1 MSDSQDVSCPTN
13 PLESTT
19 ERTEFGTRGC
29 LVYGYPSTGGVL
41 IKEADLLDMLFLSLP
56 RSHVSKRSP
65 SADEEDRFCNLMRR
79 TGATWWP
86 SKEDWIEVQMGMRE
100 ITEEEEKVLVFG
112 WPTDGVG
119 VWVLS
124 YNEHLRL
131 AERYLQ
137 FDIPALMK
145 VVAAASSHRT
155 SDIVS
160 FYKMAEG
167 GFNRLFQATFTDGRH
182 VIARLPYP
190 STAPEHYTVASEV
203 ATLDYLRLHGIP
215 TPEVYA
221 WCSTKANPV
230 GAEYIIMEKLNGT
243 PLGDTWYAMTPK
255 EQHKIMKQIVE
266 WEARLMSLEFP
277 ACGSLYYQKDLPTE
291 RKVSLPKNKG
301 EFCIGPVANY
311 SWWHGER
318 SNLDID
324 RGPWSSSSD
333 LFRAAGEREL
343 IWAKAYAKPRLP
355 YERLYREIYGFAQ
368 VSPDR
373 HLQNLSDYLTLAPC
387 LGFRAGSSL
396 NRPVMR
402 HPDLQ
407 PNNILISDANEVVGL
422 VDWQHCTI
430 LPLGLAAGIPKD
442 FQNYG
447 DPDSEKLIEPRI
459 DLPPNY
465 DSLPESDQLSV
476 RETIRKRLV
485 HFLYAAFTKRLN
497 EEHYDAIFD
506 QSAILHQRL
515 FKSAGSPWEGDSI
528 TLRADMIRA
537 IQSWPNLIS
546 ADSAGRGRGTCNTPA
561 LTYSDEVISDTL
573 ALDKQQ
579 KEADTAMDQMRE
591 VLGVDVLGWVPNNE
605 FEAAKQM
612 AAEIKAK
619 MLEAA
624 ETGEDR
630 IGIQNH
636 FPSDDFDENS

>member
-1 MSDSQDVSCPTN
+1 MHNMRVGNFFPSVRRRLLALHGYGAKQVRQMSETAHQPVKDSKN
-13 PLESTT
+13 E
-19 ERTEFGTRGC
+19 
-29 LVYGYPSTGGVL
+29 
-41 IKEADLLDMLFLSLP
+41 LFKHTSG
-56 RSHVSKRSP
+56 R
-65 SADEEDRFCNLMRR
+65 
-79 TGATWWP
+79 
-86 SKEDWIEVQMGMRE
+86 WI
-100 ITEEEEKVLVFG
+100 
-112 WPTDGVG
+112 
-119 VWVLS
+119 
-124 YNEHLRL
+124 YNEHFRL

-137 FDIPALMK
+137 FDIPALIK
-145 VVAAASSHRT
+145 VIATASGHGT

-160 FYKMAEG
+160 FYKMTEG
-167 GFNRLFQATFTDGRH
+167 GFNRLFQATFTDGKH

-190 STAPEHYTVASEV
+190 STAPEHYTVASEA
-203 ATLDYLRLHGIP
+203 ATLEYLRLHRIP

-243 PLGDTWYAMTPK
+243 PLGDIWYAMTPK
-255 EQHKIMKQIVE
+255 EQHKIMKQIVQ

-291 RKVSLPKNKG
+291 RKVPLPSHNG
-301 EFCIGPVANY
+301 DFCIGPMAHY

-318 SNLDID
+318 GILDID

-333 LFRAAGEREL
+333 LFWAVGEREL
-343 IWAKAYAKPRLP
+343 TWAKAYAKPRLP
-355 YERLYREIYGFAQ
+355 YERLYREIYGFSQ

-373 HLQNLSDYLTLAPC
+373 HLQNLSDYLILAPC

-396 NRPVMR
+396 NRPVIR

-407 PNNILISDANEVVGL
+407 PDNILISDANEVVGF

-447 DPDSEKLIEPRI
+447 DPDSEKLIEPQI
-459 DLPPNY
+459 NLPPNY
-465 DSLPESDQLSV
+465 DSLPESDQLSI

-515 FKSAGSPWEGDSI
+515 FKSASSHWEGDSI
-528 TLRADMIRA
+528 SLRADMIRA
-537 IQSWPNLIS
+537 IQSWPTLIS
-546 ADSAGRGRGTCNTPA
+546 ADSVGRGRGTCNTPA
-561 LTYSDEVISDTL
+561 LTYSDEVVSDTL
-573 ALDKQQ
+573 ALDERQ
-579 KEADTAMDQMRE
+579 KEADTAMDQMRN
-591 VLGVDVLGWVPNNE
+591 VLGVDVLGWVPNE
-605 FEAAKQM
+605 EYEATKAM
-612 AAEIKAK
+612 AREIKAK
-619 MLEAA
+619 ILEAA
-624 ETGEDR
+624 ETDEDR

-636 FPSDDFDENS
+636 FPFDDFDEHS